1 MDSAVTKLVTGARV
15 ARPLPNSRATYLV
28 PILGS
33 GHVPVTFL
41 PLLPGPDRPPPRQQ
55 KGSSQAVAV
64 EKTKETL
71 SARCALSLSLSLSL
85 SLRVRFLAFFRF
97 HIIIAFPMRV
107 VHACHTVDCELVVGL
122 IVWCQVLVQ
131 FSVHWRQLCV
141 LWLLAG
147 ERGWSNK
154 KKSRRA
160 SGRFEAGD
168 GMRLIK
174 FLRSFW
180 S

>member
-1 MDSAVTKLVTGARV
+1 MCFTYSIRSLTWPLLAKWGLWTHYVSHRRPGRPALAYLTRHLPRTHTGQWARTGYFL
-15 ARPLPNSRATYLV
+15 AAATRT
-28 PILGS
+28 GS
-33 GHVPVTFL
+33 G
-41 PLLPGPDRPPPRQQ
+41 RPRQQ

-64 EKTKETL
+64 ETTKETL
-71 SARCALSLSLSLSL
+71 SARCAVSRSLSLSLG
-85 SLRVRFLAFFRF
+85 VRFLAFFRF

-147 ERGWSNK
+147 ER
-154 KKSRRA
+154 A
-160 SGRFEAGD
+160 
-168 GMRLIK
+168 
-174 FLRSFW
+174 
-180 S
+180 